1 MMGMNSIVPIRNQIF
16 SQLLTDYSFC
26 LTSLET
32 TQRLCYWVTSLM
44 GRVTLKN
51 QNAVLLI
58 ATMDTKAQEVLYLLS
73 CFETLGIP
81 VLTLDGGMMGESP
94 FPVTIHREKVA
105 LAGGMSLGEV
115 RALGHEG
122 KALAVMINGAIQWA
136 KDLYQQGK
144 IQGIIG
150 LGGSMGTTLGTS
162 VMRVLPIGFPK
173 VMISS
178 MASRN
183 TRAFVGTKDIL
194 MLHSVCDLSGINR
207 ITKKILQN
215 GALALAGMM
224 REDFD
229 YSLPTKPLNVVS
241 TLGTI
246 EPCAAKVRKN
256 LESKGKEVVVFHTV
270 GSGGEAME
278 EMIHEEEIEAVLD
291 LSLNEIANHLFGG
304 DYDAGPNRGSAALQR
319 GIPTVLVPGNIDFL
333 ATGPIQEAER
343 RFPGRIYHIHNAAI
357 TAVRTERTEL
367 EAVAQLLA
375 HRCHAARGP
384 FSILVPLGGFS
395 VFDHQGAP
403 FHDPEGPKIFGKTL
417 ERHLQPGASLHF
429 LPYHI
434 NDPEFSEAVLR
445 ALEQLLEI
453 KIKQDKRR

>member
-1 MMGMNSIVPIRNQIF
+1 LENS
-16 SQLLTDYSFC
+16 S
-26 LTSLET
+26 
-32 TQRLCYWVTSLM
+32 
-44 GRVTLKN
+44 
-51 QNAVLLI
+51 AVLII
-58 ATMDTKAQEVLYLLS
+58 ATMDTKGEEVIYLLS
-73 CFETLGIP
+73 CFEELGIP
-81 VLTLDGGMMGESP
+81 VLTLDAGILGESP
-94 FPVTIHREKVA
+94 FPVTIDREKIA
-105 LAGGMSLGEV
+105 LAGDMNLSEV

-122 KALAVMINGAIQWA
+122 KALAVMITGAIRCV
-136 KDLYQQGK
+136 KDLYQEGK
-144 IQGIIG
+144 IKGILG

-162 VMRVLPIGFPK
+162 VMRAFPIGFPK

-207 ITKKILQN
+207 ITKKILHN

-224 REDFD
+224 RERLDFPP
-229 YSLPTKPLNVVS
+229 STKPLIVLS

-246 EPCAAKVRKN
+246 ETCAANVRRI
-256 LESKGKEVVVFHTV
+256 LESRGKEVVVFHTV

-278 EMIHEEEIEAVLD
+278 EMINEEEVEAVVD
-291 LSLNEIANHLFGG
+291 LSLNELVNHLFGG
-304 DYDAGPNRGSAALQR
+304 DYDAGPNRGSTALQK

-333 ATGPIQEAER
+333 GAGPIKEAEK

-357 TAVRTERTEL
+357 TAVHTERKEL

-375 HRCHAARGP
+375 QRCNEAKGP

-395 VFDHQGAP
+395 VFDRQGGP
-403 FHDPEGPKIFGKTL
+403 FYNPEGPEFFGKVL
-417 ERHLQPGASLHF
+417 KKHLQPGTPLHL

-434 NDPEFSEAVLR
+434 NEPEFSEAIIES
-445 ALEQLLEI
+445 LEQVLKM
-453 KIKQDKRR
+453 KIKLQERR